1 MKTEQAVQELQAFAF
16 CIVNVNSSVG
26 LKHFEYVKDLI
37 ILSILKEKLGSFYL
51 KIVYKAFWTTVKI
64 IAMISKGIIK
74 FGSKFQFQIPLKIYR
89 TVQTIET
96 CNGNGG
102 RFWQVLPSFQPSHF
116 SYYFVFSGLRFKH
129 TQYKGTLTKFPPKRT

>member
-1 MKTEQAVQELQAFAF
+1 MKTEQAVQELQALAF
-16 CIVNVNSSVG
+16 CIVNVNSSVV

-37 ILSILKEKLGSFYL
+37 IFSILKEKLVMPCLLGS
-51 KIVYKAFWTTVKI
+51 FWTTVKI

-74 FGSKFQFQIPLKIYR
+74 FGSKFQFQIPLKIYT

-102 RFWQVLPSFQPSHF
+102 RFWQVLASFQPSHF

-129 TQYKGTLTKFPPKRT
+129 TQYKGNLTKFLPKGIQC